1 MTSLHLSHQKQPNVC
16 LENSPNPGKRCN
28 QYLPI
33 LQYKRELV
41 VFFEWQCICFLNQLK
56 MKKIIQLE
64 RFHNE
69 LELMIYQKLVVDK
82 QEILLQN
89 Q

>member
-1 MTSLHLSHQKQPNVC
+1 MDKQ
-16 LENSPNPGKRCN
+16 
-28 QYLPI
+28 
-33 LQYKRELV
+33 
-41 VFFEWQCICFLNQLK
+41 
-56 MKKIIQLE
+56 KIIQLE